1 MEALDTEVDQISLDC
16 VQILT

>member
-1 MEALDTEVDQISLDC
+1 MEELDTEVDQISLVC